1 MESDWFPR
9 QDPWPHAA
17 AAHTRQPC
25 TFRSH
30 MLKIIATTCLDTF
43 PRTGRSGGLPRL
55 PSALLEGGVPHNR
68 GGIVTDLRIYYY
80 YYVKVTQTHAG
91 QLSPSC

>member
-1 MESDWFPR
+1 MRRRRSTFFY
-9 QDPWPHAA
+9 
-17 AAHTRQPC
+17 TRVLTLCP
-25 TFRSH
+25 H

-68 GGIVTDLRIYYY
+68 GGNVTDLRIYYY
-80 YYVKVTQTHAG
+80 YYSTKG
-91 QLSPSC
+91 EDS